1 MTKLLL
7 ALPLS
12 MLLLSTA
19 QAQQIETEQDLLN
32 GMLNQMAGHLAND
45 DVDLTQNS
53 FMTAEN
59 VTGSH
64 RDDTAGYKA
73 KRMTKPLASKG
84 GVSSKPLTRPILGD

>member
-1 MTKLLL
+1 MKNLLL

-12 MLLLSTA
+12 ILLLSTA

-32 GMLNQMAGHLAND
+32 GMLHQMTGQLTEGKA
-45 DVDLTQNS
+45 DLTQNS

-59 VTGSH
+59 VTGSQ

-73 KRMTKPLASKG
+73 KRMTKPLASNG
-84 GVSSKPLTRPILGD
+84 GVSSKPITRPILGN